1 MASQTTEY
9 ITGDAAFAVDRR
21 GVIVSW
27 NSTAAKTFNYPRS
40 YALGRRCWQLL
51 EGQDLFGNRYC
62 CNSCPILKMA
72 LKHESVHSF
81 QLSLKKASKRRKKF
95 SIYCLSVYSNGGK
108 ELLLHI
114 CNTADEALA
123 PAENNLA
130 VTRPRANLQK
140 DTLTARELEVVA
152 LLAEGKT
159 TRQISSTMQISSAT
173 VRNHIQNTLH
183 KLHVHTRLE
192 AVLVSQRLD
201 LI

>member
-1 MASQTTEY
+1 MASQTTDY

-27 NSTAAKTFNYPRS
+27 NSTAEKTFKYPRS
-40 YALGRRCWQLL
+40 FALGRRCWKLL
-51 EGQDLFGNRYC
+51 EGQDMFGNRYC
-62 CNSCPILKMA
+62 CNSCPVMKMA

-81 QLSLKKASKRRKKF
+81 QLLLKKASKRRRKF
-95 SIYCLSVYSNGGK
+95 SIHCLSVYNNGGK

-114 CNTADEALA
+114 CDAADETIA
-123 PAENNLA
+123 PSENNHS
-130 VTRPRANLQK
+130 VKQPHANLQR
-140 DTLTARELEVVA
+140 DALTTRELEVVA
-152 LLAEGKT
+152 LLANGKT
-159 TRQISSTMQISSAT
+159 TTQISSKMHISSAT

-183 KLHVHTRLE
+183 KLHVHSRLE

>member
-1 MASQTTEY
+1 MASQTTDY
-9 ITGDAAFAVDRR
+9 ITGDAAFAVDRA

-27 NSTAAKTFNYPRS
+27 NSTAEKTFNYPRS

-51 EGQDLFGNRYC
+51 KGQDLFGNRYC
-62 CNSCPILKMA
+62 CDSCPVLKMA

-81 QLSLKKASKRRKKF
+81 QLLLKKASKRRENF
-95 SIYCLSVYSNGGK
+95 SIHCLSVYNNGGR

-114 CNTADEALA
+114 CNAA
-123 PAENNLA
+123 AEDVVPTKNNHA
-130 VTRPRANLQK
+130 VKRPQANLQK
-140 DTLTARELEVVA
+140 GSLTPRELEVVA

-159 TRQISSTMQISSAT
+159 TRQISSTLHISSAT

-192 AVLVSQRLD
+192 AVLVSQSLD